1 MKKKI
6 VILISLVI
14 IVIAILTTI
23 YAITGEVQPNKK
35 DSNQIANAPILLEGM
50 KPIAFEEGKEE
61 PIILTDE
68 QMKEG
73 IWYDYVSQQEGTQS
87 GGTSKWAN
95 AQTKDGSMWVWIP
108 RYSYKIEWDES
119 KNVGKIDVMF
129 LDGNTNKNKQGQDVT
144 RLGYI
149 VHPAF
154 KDGKNNQY
162 KNGEWDEEI
171 TGIWVSKFEAGY
183 AGQKNTA
190 SENVEIVNSSLQF
203 QKDSKNILG
212 PIKAGETAITYPVF
226 MGKTYSYNNIEL
238 GDMYSLSQI
247 LSEPGNPYGFNE
259 NVDSHLM
266 KNSEWGA
273 VAYLAHSEY
282 GRNGSKITINNLSV
296 SKVVE
301 YAETVTGYAGK
312 TINEVANQIETLDE
326 KLKDSYN
333 EKSYAWYT
341 KQGKLASTT
350 GNLYG
355 VYDLNGGSSEY
366 VASYLN
372 GINEEKANYYA
383 KSLLEN
389 KQSNKYCTIYQ
400 SAGSN
405 IENYEINKSIYGDAL
420 AETSKRGNGYTSWFG
435 ETSIYIKEDAG
446 FFLRS
451 GDYSRVGYSGIFD
464 FNNHSGHSF
473 GSYGFRCILITKE
486 RGK

>member
-14 IVIAILTTI
+14 IAIIIVTAI
-23 YAITGEVQPNKK
+23 WAITSKNKTNQK

-61 PIILTDE
+61 PVILTNE

-73 IWYDYVSQQEGTQS
+73 IWYDYTAQQEETKS

-95 AQTKDGSMWVWIP
+95 AMTKDGSMWVWIP
-108 RYSYKIEWDES
+108 RYSYKIEWDKS
-119 KNVGKIDVMF
+119 QNVGKIDVMF
-129 LDGNTNKNKQGQDVT
+129 LEGNTNKNKQGQDVT
-144 RLGYI
+144 KLGYT

-154 KDGKNNQY
+154 KDGKSTQY

-190 SENVEIVNSSLQF
+190 SENVEVVNSSLQY

-212 PIKAGETAITYPVF
+212 TIKAKETYITYPVF

-238 GDMYSLSQI
+238 GDMYSLSQK
-247 LSEPGNPYGFNE
+247 LTETNNPYGFNE
-259 NVDSHLM
+259 EVDSHLM

-273 VAYLAHSEY
+273 VAYLAHSQY
-282 GRNGSKITINNLSV
+282 GRNGSKITINNIEV
-296 SKVVE
+296 SKAVDF
-301 YAETVTGYAGK
+301 AQTVTGYAGN
-312 TINEVANQIETLDE
+312 TINASVNQIETLDT

-341 KQGKLASTT
+341 KEGKLASST

-366 VASYLN
+366 VASYLE
-372 GINEEKANYYA
+372 GIDEESGNYYA

-389 KQSNKYCTIYQ
+389 KKSNKYCTIYQ
-400 SAGSN
+400 FAGSN
-405 IENYEINKSIYGDAL
+405 TENYEANKSIYGDAL
-420 AETSKRGNGYTSWFG
+420 AETSQRGNGYTSWFG
-435 ETSIYIKEDAG
+435 ETSMYLKENAG